1 MFGSPLVID
10 VGILFIKTDRDK
22 NGRVNNKKKDVLTQG
37 ERGERALISED
48 EKIVS
53 ARALRPSEKEIEDST
68 NLSYGGN

>member
-1 MFGSPLVID
+1 MD

-22 NGRVNNKKKDVLTQG
+22 NGRVNNKKKDVLTRG

-53 ARALRPSEKEIEDST
+53 AKKR
-68 NLSYGGN
+68 